1 MNYSSNG
8 LQLTEYFEG
17 CSLTAYQDAAGV
29 WTIGYGHTIGVQPG
43 DTCTQAQ
50 AEAWLEQDVAG
61 AVATVN
67 QFVTVPLT
75 QGQFDA
81 LVDFVFNLGATNFE
95 SSTLLKLLNEGDYA
109 GAADQFVRWDH
120 CNGEENV
127 GLLARR
133 QAETAEFKGNPW
145 QPAPQS

>member
-17 CSLTAYQDAAGV
+17 CSLTSYQDAAGV
-29 WTIGYGHTIGVQPG
+29 WTIGYGHTTGVQAG
-43 DTCTQAQ
+43 DICTQAQ

-75 QGQFDA
+75 RA
-81 LVDFVFNLGATNFE
+81 
-95 SSTLLKLLNEGDYA
+95 SSTLSSISCLTWG
-109 GAADQFVRWDH
+109 RRTSSPRH
-120 CNGEENV
+120 C
-127 GLLARR
+127 
-133 QAETAEFKGNPW
+133 
-145 QPAPQS
+145 